1 MNGACHNGFLP
12 RFPSAVSPATE
23 PVVGAI
29 LYRGDNADR
38 QNTLGMITPIEHM
51 KAPPRGVEGDG
62 HWQSLAWRAVASRE
76 AWLSL

>member
-1 MNGACHNGFLP
+1 MVSSRGFLP
-12 RFPSAVSPATE
+12 RLPPAIE

-29 LYRGDNADR
+29 LYHGDNADR

-62 HWQSLAWRAVASRE
+62 HWRSLAWRAVASRE
-76 AWLSL
+76 AWLSS